1 MTAAVALAG
10 LALFAAGIAREHP
23 TGTLW
28 IPGAAL
34 IALAWLWSLTY
45 PARVNRR
52 RRNRRGG
59 WIR

>member
-1 MTAAVALAG
+1 VTAAIAIAG
-10 LALFAAGIAREHP
+10 LGLFAAGI
-23 TGTLW
+23 TGDEPALW
-28 IPGAAL
+28 APGTVL
-34 IALAWLWSLTY
+34 IVGTFLWGLSY

>member
-1 MTAAVALAG
+1 MTAAIATVG
-10 LALFAAGIAREHP
+10 LGLLVAGI
-23 TGTLW
+23 TGDEPVPALW
-28 IPGAAL
+28 VPGAAL
-34 IALAWLWSLTY
+34 IVGTFLWGLSY